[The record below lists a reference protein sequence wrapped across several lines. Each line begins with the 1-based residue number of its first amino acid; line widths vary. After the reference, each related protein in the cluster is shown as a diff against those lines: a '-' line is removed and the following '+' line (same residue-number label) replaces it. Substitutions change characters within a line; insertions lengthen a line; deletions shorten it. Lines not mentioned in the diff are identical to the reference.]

1 MKTKKNRP
9 RDLDSIL
16 AEMLDL
22 LMYKQVLTEE
32 TAEDYFDWLIEEGLE
47 AVNWNLTG
55 DNLVNELSDI
65 NTRERF
71 NNELDREG
79 IEDNYFESNSLSQFR
94 KDFAR
99 KVKNENLPDD
109 QEKKVWQ
116 MFNNYCY
123 HFAQSVSSK
132 TVKPNFRKQVN
143 WTDKSKDTVVHDYPL
158 H

>member
-16 AEMLDL
+16 SEMLDL

-32 TAEDYFDWLIEEGLE
+32 TAADYFDWLINQGLN
-47 AVNWNLTG
+47 AVNWELKG
-55 DNLVNELSDI
+55 DNLTNELSDV

-71 NNELDREG
+71 NNELNDD
-79 IEDNYFESNSLSQFR
+79 IEDNYFEDKSLSQFR
-94 KDFAR
+94 KEFAQI
-99 KVKNENLPDD
+99 VKEADLEEEQKNHI
-109 QEKKVWQ
+109 WQ

-132 TVKPNFRKQVN
+132 TVKPNFRKAAN
-143 WTDKSKDTVVHDYPL
+143 WKDKSKDTVVHDYPL

>member
-32 TAEDYFDWLIEEGLE
+32 TAADYFDWLINQGLN
-47 AVNWNLTG
+47 AVNWELKG
-55 DNLVNELSDI
+55 DNLTNELSDV

-71 NNELDREG
+71 NNELNDD
-79 IEDNYFESNSLSQFR
+79 IEDNYFEDKSLSQFR
-94 KDFAR
+94 KEFAQI
-99 KVKNENLPDD
+99 VKEADLEEEQKNHI
-109 QEKKVWQ
+109 WQ

-132 TVKPNFRKQVN
+132 TVKPNFRKAAN
-143 WTDKSKDTVVHDYPL
+143 WKDKSKDTVVHDYPL

>member
-16 AEMLDL
+16 SEMLDL

-32 TAEDYFDWLIEEGLE
+32 TAADYFDWLINQGLN
-47 AVNWNLTG
+47 AVNWELKG
-55 DNLVNELSDI
+55 DNLTNELSDV

-71 NNELDREG
+71 NNELNDD
-79 IEDNYFESNSLSQFR
+79 IEDNYFEDKSLSQFR
-94 KDFAR
+94 KEFAQI
-99 KVKNENLPDD
+99 VKEADLEEEQKNHI
-109 QEKKVWQ
+109 WQ

-132 TVKPNFRKQVN
+132 TVKPNFRKAAN
-143 WTDKSKDTVVHDYPL
+143 WKDKSKDTVIHDYPL

>member
-9 RDLDSIL
+9 RDLESIL
-16 AEMLDL
+16 SEMLDL

-32 TAEDYFDWLIEEGLE
+32 TAADYFDWLINQGLN
-47 AVNWNLTG
+47 AVNWELKG
-55 DNLVNELSDI
+55 DNLTNELSDV

-71 NNELDREG
+71 NNELNDD
-79 IEDNYFESNSLSQFR
+79 IEDNYFEDKSLSQFR
-94 KDFAR
+94 KEFAQI
-99 KVKNENLPDD
+99 VKEADLEEEQKNHI
-109 QEKKVWQ
+109 WQ

-132 TVKPNFRKQVN
+132 TVKPNFRKAAN
-143 WTDKSKDTVVHDYPL
+143 WKDKSKDTVVHDYPL

>member
-32 TAEDYFDWLIEEGLE
+32 TAEDYFEWLINEGLN
-47 AVNWNLTG
+47 AVNWELKG
-55 DNLVNELSDI
+55 DNLTNELSDV

-71 NNELDREG
+71 NNELNDD
-79 IEDNYFESNSLSQFR
+79 IEDNYFEDKSLSQFR
-94 KDFAR
+94 KEFAQI
-99 KVKNENLPDD
+99 VKEADLEEEQKNHI
-109 QEKKVWQ
+109 WQ

-132 TVKPNFRKQVN
+132 TVKPNFRKAAN
-143 WTDKSKDTVVHDYPL
+143 WKDKSKDTVVHDYPL

>member
-32 TAEDYFDWLIEEGLE
+32 TAEDYFEWLINEGLN
-47 AVNWNLTG
+47 AVNWELKG
-55 DNLVNELSDI
+55 DNLTNELSDVNI
-65 NTRERF
+65 RERF
-71 NNELDREG
+71 NIELDRRG
-79 IEDNYFESNSLSQFR
+79 IEDNYFEDKSLAQFR
-94 KDFAR
+94 KEFAR
-99 KVKNENLPDD
+99 KVKEEDLDEEQKNRIW
-109 QEKKVWQ
+109 K

-132 TVKPNFRKQVN
+132 TVKPNFRKAAN
-143 WTDKSKDTVVHDYPL
+143 WKDKSKDTVVHDYPL